1 MITESLFENIYR
13 GKKGLNRG
21 LSTGFPK
28 LDNVIFGLQRG
39 YFYTIGA
46 DQGAGKSS
54 LALYSFVY
62 QPLKQAILNNLSIH
76 FLYYS
81 FEMSSEVLFAKLLSL
96 HLFEKYNVI
105 ISYDEILSLKTTI
118 SDEHLKLIEN
128 EKGWLQLLE
137 SKLTVIDKPVNANGV
152 YATCK
157 EWIKKFGEFRE
168 IDEHKEEFIPKDP
181 NQYLIVLVDHIRL
194 LKNDGNVKSQIDQAC
209 DYLIYFRNKCK
220 VTAVVVQQ
228 LNRGFKSMARRQD
241 GIYQL
246 VQMDDFSDSSAPTQ
260 SSEVVLALFHPFREK
275 MAKCEQYNVKELK
288 DRIRLLQVLKNRF
301 GQSDKNLGLNFFGEV
316 NYWRELPKPEE
327 INDYEPFKYLIQD
340 TNNFNF

>member
-13 GKKGLNRG
+13 GKKGLNKG
-21 LSTGFPK
+21 LSTGFTK

-54 LALYSFVY
+54 VTLYSFVY
-62 QPLKQAILNNLSIH
+62 QPLKQAILNNLSVH

-81 FEMSSEVLFAKLLSL
+81 FEMSAEVLFAKLLSL

-105 ISYDEILSLKTTI
+105 VSYDEILSLKTTI
-118 SDEHLKLIEN
+118 SEDHLKLIEN
-128 EKGWLQLLE
+128 EKEWLCLLE

-157 EWIKKFGEFRE
+157 EWIKNFGNFKE

-194 LKNDGNVKSQIDQAC
+194 LKNDGNVKAQIDQTC

-220 VTAVVVQQ
+220 ITAVVVQQ

-246 VQMDDFSDSSAPTQ
+246 VQMDDKIT
-260 SSEVVLALFHPFREK
+260 
-275 MAKCEQYNVKELK
+275 NVILK
-288 DRIRLLQVLKNRF
+288 
-301 GQSDKNLGLNFFGEV
+301 LG
-316 NYWRELPKPEE
+316 
-327 INDYEPFKYLIQD
+327 
-340 TNNFNF
+340 

>member
-13 GKKGLNRG
+13 GKKGLNKG

-28 LDNVIFGLQRG
+28 LDNVIFGLQRA

-54 LALYSFVY
+54 LALYCFVY
-62 QPLKQAILNNLSIH
+62 QPLKEAYINNLNAH

-81 FEMSSEVLFAKLLSL
+81 FEMSAEVLFAKLLSL
-96 HLFEKYNVI
+96 HLFEKYKVI
-105 ISYDEILSLKTTI
+105 VSYDEILSLKNTI
-118 SDEHLKLIEN
+118 SDENLKLIEQ
-128 EKGWLQLLE
+128 EKSWLLFLE
-137 SKLTVIDKPVNANGV
+137 SKLTVIDKPVNANGL

-157 EWIKKFGEFRE
+157 EWIKNHGEFKE
-168 IDEHKEEFIPKDP
+168 IDEHKESFTPNDP

-220 VTAVVVQQ
+220 ITAVVVQQ

-241 GIYQL
+241 GVYQL

-260 SSEVVLALFHPFREK
+260 SSEVVMAIFHPFREK
-275 MAKCEQYNVKELK
+275 MSKCEGYNVRELQ
-288 DRIRLLQVLKNRF
+288 DRMRLIQILKNRF
-301 GQSDKNLGLNFFGEV
+301 GQADKNLGVNFFGEV
-316 NYWRELPKPEE
+316 NYWRELPRPDE
-327 INDYEPFKYLIQD
+327 INNYQPFKQLI
-340 TNNFNF
+340 